1 MEPKE
6 LEYYQSNQISIEVL
20 EDRRVHCTACYEQ
33 GNHKQ
38 KGFFVRHP
46 TLGVPICKA
55 CKSYYFEGSWRKDED
70 GKFEYCGWCAQ
81 GGDLLCCA
89 KSSCPNAFCLKC
101 VKRNLGR
108 KSVTKIEEADNWEC
122 FECKPFQL
130 KDLRLLYYSILQFWQ
145 HFDDKLKAKEAKKA
159 LKKENCISKS
169 ISETKTTLHQQIN
182 LLSKINCQDKLGAA
196 EKYAKFVAL
205 SKKNLDQLQGKFFDH
220 LRADLGEDEE
230 RDSRLL
236 EITTDLKSVTNG
248 HLKEAFKEKKE
259 KVGPKS
265 QKVKEEVSLIDSA
278 DDLEKEKVKYE
289 VLKSSDE
296 EEEEGAVNGCSE
308 NNSSSKKIVPQS
320 KKGRGRPPKAEQP
333 KDCSSDSN
341 LDNEE
346 DSPAVE
352 ESDSDFDY
360 KAAAVPDVTPKK
372 KKKSKKDPKYSSDE
386 EEKSVKE
393 KKEKVEPKSQKI
405 KEDVLKE
412 SSDDLFE
419 KSEDEDQ
426 GNEIENK
433 LAKPN
438 LEKDKKYPDSK
449 KEKSSLPI
457 KAKVKI
463 GPKRALLKAGAK
475 GDEDDKENVQK
486 SAKEAV
492 LATSSEDNDSD
503 DILSDTE
510 EKSATK
516 KLRKT
521 FDQLIEKID
530 IKTDSK
536 LHNSNV
542 EVVVEKLDIQLDDN
556 NSVTLPDCTKEK
568 KKKSQINETKEAK
581 REGAKFDAEI
591 SKLCDLGALNKLT
604 KTTKESEK

>member
-1 MEPKE
+1 M
-6 LEYYQSNQISIEVL
+6 EYYQSNQISIEVL

-352 ESDSDFDY
+352 EPDSDFDY

-510 EKSATK
+510 EKSAAK

-568 KKKSQINETKEAK
+568 KKKSQINEKKEAK

>member
-145 HFDDKLKAKEAKKA
+145 HFDEKLKAKEAKKA

-352 ESDSDFDY
+352 EPDSDFDY

>member
-1 MEPKE
+1 M
-6 LEYYQSNQISIEVL
+6 EYYQSNQISIEVL

-352 ESDSDFDY
+352 EPDSDFDY

-510 EKSATK
+510 EKSAAK